1 MAMCSK
7 HRLLALGR
15 CSWLP
20 ALPSQ
25 RESLTL
31 TPQRVCS
38 LGNASIPPLR
48 QAVLHP
54 RVYLDISASTQP
66 ILPYSWASSQ
76 TSLCPPG
83 HPCIPIGIPVAS
95 WASPQASPRP
105 PRHSNTARADHLQYK
120 SLAFSGLPQPQQARV
135 NIPSS
140 FGAGDTSQLAGGR
153 PSRWDLT
160 PRISR
165 VSLAMFP
172 TRDASSTG
180 PWFGCGPPGKHHPVG
195 MERGCP
201 RLLLPCQKSWAAL
214 PHQGAPAA
222 PGPGV
227 IRTRGLYPVGSS
239 WGLSVML
246 LGAASWGHRL
256 LTAPSA
262 GWL

>member
-1 MAMCSK
+1 MSHSTSCGHRLCQPAMAMCSK

-25 RESLTL
+25 LESLTL
-31 TPQRVCS
+31 TPHRVCS

-54 RVYLDISASTQP
+54 RVYLDIPASTQP

-95 WASPQASPRP
+95 WASPQASLCP

-140 FGAGDTSQLAGGR
+140 FGAGDTSQLVGGGQAAG
-153 PSRWDLT
+153 T
-160 PRISR
+160 
-165 VSLAMFP
+165 
-172 TRDASSTG
+172 
-180 PWFGCGPPGKHHPVG
+180 
-195 MERGCP
+195 
-201 RLLLPCQKSWAAL
+201 
-214 PHQGAPAA
+214 
-222 PGPGV
+222 
-227 IRTRGLYPVGSS
+227 
-239 WGLSVML
+239 
-246 LGAASWGHRL
+246 
-256 LTAPSA
+256 
-262 GWL
+262 